1 MMQVDDLSLV
11 PPIPFL
17 VSEGKAYY
25 PNSFSMIGNN
35 VFWVDAA
42 FSRILDSA
50 YWCFTSGLSK

>member
-25 PNSFSMIGNN
+25 PNSFFNDRKQCVLG
-35 VFWVDAA
+35 
-42 FSRILDSA
+42 
-50 YWCFTSGLSK
+50 